1 MVNSFGMTFLWIQG
15 VMRVIP
21 AILHQNLFV
30 MITFY
35 LLFLLVSGPGR
46 EPGSLAAS
54 HPVIHSGNSGADT
67 VVLPASSRHQ
77 LIITDT
83 VISAGQRKMQS
94 FSVNGAVPPKEV
106 VLKLNEQ
113 AELRF
118 VNRTKDVVY
127 VAFSENQKVGN
138 STPVIETL
146 FRGAEL
152 VIRPN
157 TTSGGVHTYRIYR
170 FEQEGTGAAGAV
182 VVEYPKQV
190 QQL

>member
-1 MVNSFGMTFLWIQG
+1 MVNSFGMSFLWMEG
-15 VMRVIP
+15 VMRVNP
-21 AILHQNLFV
+21 AIIHQNFIV

-35 LLFLLVSGPGR
+35 LLFLLLSGSDR
-46 EPGSLAAS
+46 EPVSLAAS
-54 HPVIHSGNSGADT
+54 HQGIQSGISGADT
-67 VVLPASSRHQ
+67 VILPKSGRYQ

-106 VLKLNEQ
+106 ILKLNEQ

-170 FEQEGTGAAGAV
+170 FEQEGTGAVGSV
-182 VVEYPKQV
+182 VVEYPK
-190 QQL
+190 